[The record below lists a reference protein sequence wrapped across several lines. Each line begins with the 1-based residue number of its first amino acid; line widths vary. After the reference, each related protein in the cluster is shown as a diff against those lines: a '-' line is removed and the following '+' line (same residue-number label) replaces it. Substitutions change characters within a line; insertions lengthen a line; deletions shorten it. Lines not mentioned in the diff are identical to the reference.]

1 MDTKL
6 ISEKQFLEIKKE
18 LDNIM
23 REIDKM
29 AGKWVDVGN
38 AISGIGV
45 SIGAAAPLL
54 LGTGPVGLAIA
65 GSIAAGGLLFGQHK
79 KEEAKRKALENKKAI
94 FYEALPTLQ
103 NMARTKQGEVKNYSV
118 LLKNSLDVIDNN
130 MLHDCQLIIS
140 ETNIQNKEYLIKGLA
155 SSFKSYCS
163 FSYML
168 RLCNYVLDTYK
179 AWLNEKYSANYGCPS
194 LGGTRNRASR
204 YLYDNSNFK
213 TIITENPS
221 VGSLFIIN
229 DNYEEDISFFYRH
242 IIPRIVDEYAGDY
255 NHNDFIFVNRRK
267 EILKNTELLREYE
280 YRRSSNAYRSLENH
294 YEHGKFASK
303 CIFIVSFLL
312 MLFFERGAY
321 NIGIIKFGLLSLLTS
336 GIVAGIFILFWCI
349 NYLFLYNVSFK
360 FYRKNIV
367 LGFLYF
373 ILMITLLLGS
383 PTLYYTIYNMK
394 FKSYNIENYNSVSNE
409 VNNIIENKDFENAF
423 VKNENLYLLN
433 ILPIADI
440 VEAVK
445 VKSIRKDLYNNISTN
460 FFNDMFIRVNNDM
473 DYSNYNYLFHA
484 YKNKDKY
491 YKKISNKDYKKEIK
505 ERIDKIENE
514 IDEKRHNYLLNE
526 LNIIDNL
533 ANQNKYEE
541 AKKLIENMEHL
552 SKSKIVLSNEKKF
565 IFFDSKISYKEYWEN
580 QKKEL
585 LDKINK

>member
-1 MDTKL
+1 MSLAQLVGVNEEVYRYSAKYPEQKVIPPKSILSCPFENPNYIFGLNIQTDGSVNICTCL
-6 ISEKQFLEIKKE
+6 DSEYI
-18 LDNIM
+18 I
-23 REIDKM
+23 
-29 AGKWVDVGN
+29 GN
-38 AISGIGV
+38 AY
-45 SIGAAAPLL
+45 
-54 LGTGPVGLAIA
+54 T
-65 GSIAAGGLLFGQHK
+65 
-79 KEEAKRKALENKKAI
+79 E
-94 FYEALPTLQ
+94 
-103 NMARTKQGEVKNYSV
+103 
-118 LLKNSLDVIDNN
+118 
-130 MLHDCQLIIS
+130 
-140 ETNIQNKEYLIKGLA
+140 
-155 SSFKSYCS
+155 S
-163 FSYML
+163 FSEFL
-168 RLCNYVLDTYK
+168 NSKNIELLCRRI
-179 AWLNEKYSANYGCPS
+179 NE
-194 LGGTRNRASR
+194 
-204 YLYDNSNFK
+204 
-213 TIITENPS
+213 
-221 VGSLFIIN
+221 
-229 DNYEEDISFFYRH
+229 
-242 IIPRIVDEYAGDY
+242 
-255 NHNDFIFVNRRK
+255 RK

-280 YRRSSNAYRSLENH
+280 YRRSSNAYRSLGNH

-321 NIGIIKFGLLSLLTS
+321 KIGIIKFGLLSLLTS

-367 LGFLYF
+367 LAYSCL

-383 PTLYYTIYNMK
+383 PTLYYIIYNKK
-394 FKSYNIENYNSVSNE
+394 FKSYNIEYYNSISNE
-409 VNNIIENKDFENAF
+409 VNNTIDYKDFENAF
-423 VKNENLYLLN
+423 TKTESLYLPN
-433 ILPIADI
+433 ILPIVDL

-445 VKSIRKDLYNNISTN
+445 VKSIRKELYNNISTN

-533 ANQNKYEE
+533 VNQNKYEE